1 MQRKHPHRHALLWE
15 AVLFLLAQHP
25 QPTLPNEGLE
35 DVHVPS
41 HAAVGEIEDAAL
53 PGHIVLQYDDAVFLQ
68 AISAPGKKRKKVFIG
83 QVPYR

>member
-1 MQRKHPHRHALLWE
+1 MLKTDCMDLVKEGILIIHE
-15 AVLFLLAQHP
+15 
-25 QPTLPNEGLE
+25 EGLK

-41 HAAVGEIEDAAL
+41 HAAVREIEDAAL
-53 PGHIVLQYDDAVFLQ
+53 PGHIVLQYDDAIFLQ